1 MAPEEPKVRI
11 HVEFGTDHALAVFPA
26 RFGNL
31 ADAVEHQHR
40 RQRQLCVAWA
50 KHLTAAA
57 RQQILVFVTAA
68 PIQHLLTLS
77 QNPDGAFSSEMDPF
91 RPGSAP
97 VIMDRHTTARNCPA
111 AIGARLCRDGKVKSG
126 RSLSYSPADG
136 KAPRRGKPRHPLPGS
151 LVALDRSSCEKLASN
166 ELRSCMP
173 PR

>member
-40 RQRQLCVAWA
+40 RQRQLRVAWA

-57 RQQILVFVTAA
+57 RQQVLVFVTAA
-68 PIQHLLTLS
+68 PIQHLQSLS
-77 QNPDGAFSSEMDPF
+77 KFPMEHF
-91 RPGSAP
+91 RAKWTRFTREVRQLSWIGTN
-97 VIMDRHTTARNCPA
+97 TTARNCPA
-111 AIGARLCRDGKVKSG
+111 AIGARLCRNRKVKSA

-136 KAPRRGKPRHPLPGS
+136 KAPRRGKPQRPRPGS
-151 LVALDRSSCEKLASN
+151 
-166 ELRSCMP
+166 
-173 PR
+173 

>member
-91 RPGSAP
+91 RLGSAP
-97 VIMDRHTTARNCPA
+97 VIMDWHKYHSSELPCGNWRSPLPKSQSPRALYHT
-111 AIGARLCRDGKVKSG
+111 
-126 RSLSYSPADG
+126 
-136 KAPRRGKPRHPLPGS
+136 APRTAKHLGMVNHSARARPG
-151 LVALDRSSCEKLASN
+151 
-166 ELRSCMP
+166 P
-173 PR
+173 